1 MWHYQPPLR
10 DIRFITEE
18 LLDLPA
24 QWPKLPAYAEL
35 DVDTARQ
42 VIEEAGK
49 FAAEVLAPL
58 NASGD
63 LEGCTLRDGVVTT
76 PRGYREAYQAYVAAG
91 WPALA
96 CDPAVGGQ
104 GLPHAINGVLNEML
118 NSTNH
123 GWNMYP
129 ALLHGAYE
137 CLMAHATPELKEGY
151 LAKIVSGEWLSTMCL
166 TEAHA
171 GSDLGLLKTRAEPQA
186 DGSYRIRGTKI
197 FISGGEHDLTDNIV
211 HMVLARITD
220 APSGTKGISLF
231 LVPKFLPGGE
241 RNTLRCDGIEKKMGI
256 KGSATCVMSFEGA
269 TGWLVGEPHRGL
281 AAMFAM
287 MNAAR
292 LHVGLQGIG
301 HSESAYQ
308 NSLRYALERTQMR
321 APHSVRAEPVEASE
335 RRGGG
340 TSTLRPGSG
349 QAGSVRTDL
358 ADPIALHPAMRHKLL
373 RQRALLEGG
382 RLLAYESAHLL
393 DVAEQ
398 HPDVGSRHTA
408 HDQVSL
414 LTPILKAFL
423 TDNALAGALAAQQVF
438 GGHGY
443 MHDFGAEQCVR
454 DCRISLIYE
463 GTNEIQAIDL
473 LVRKV
478 LPDGAAKLS
487 ALIARLDA
495 ELPEGALSA
504 RARQALSQW
513 REATQEIVQ
522 LAANDAE
529 LPYRVAD
536 DYLRLAGLTLLAQGW
551 ARADVVAARGDS
563 AFHLAKHET
572 ARYYFDFVW
581 PEAGLCVARI
591 GAGQNP
597 LPHLHAPSA

>member
-10 DIRFITEE
+10 DIRFVTEE
-18 LLDLPA
+18 LLDLPVQWA
-24 QWPKLPAYAEL
+24 QLPAYAEL

-63 LEGCTLRDGVVTT
+63 LEGCTLRDGAVTT
-76 PRGYREAYQAYVAAG
+76 PRGYREAYQAFVAAG

-96 CDPAVGGQ
+96 CDPKVGGQ
-104 GLPHAINGVLNEML
+104 GLPHAVNAVLHEML
-118 NSTNH
+118 NSANH
-123 GWNMYP
+123 AWNMYP
-129 ALLHGAYE
+129 GLLHGAYE
-137 CLMAHATPELKEGY
+137 CLMAHATPELKQRY

-186 DGSYRIRGTKI
+186 DGRYRISGTKI
-197 FISGGEHDLTDNIV
+197 FISGGEHDLSDNII
-211 HMVLARITD
+211 HLVLARITD
-220 APSGTKGISLF
+220 APAGTKGISLF
-231 LVPKFLPGGE
+231 LVPKFLPSDTPEGE

-292 LHVGLQGIG
+292 LHVGLQGVG

-321 APHSVRAEPVEASE
+321 APERPLARANEA
-335 RRGGG
+335 
-340 TSTLRPGSG
+340 
-349 QAGSVRTDL
+349 
-358 ADPIALHPAMRHKLL
+358 ADPIALHPAMRHNLL

-382 RLLAYESAHLL
+382 RLLAYETSHLL

-398 HPDVGSRHTA
+398 HPDASVRGTA
-408 HDQVSL
+408 HGQASL
-414 LTPILKAFL
+414 LTPVIKAFL
-423 TDNALAGALAAQQVF
+423 TDNGFAGAQAAQQVF

-443 MHDFGAEQCVR
+443 VHDFGAEQCVR
-454 DCRISLIYE
+454 DSRISRIYE

-478 LPDGAAKLS
+478 VPEGGAKLA
-487 ALIARLDA
+487 ALIARLQT
-495 ELPEGALSA
+495 ELPEGDLST
-504 RARQALSQW
+504 RARQALAQW
-513 REATQEIVQ
+513 QVVTQQIVQ
-522 LAANDAE
+522 QAAGDSE

-551 ARADVVAARGDS
+551 ARAEAVAARSDS
-563 AFHLAKHET
+563 DFHRAKRET
-572 ARYYFDFVW
+572 AHYYFDFVL
-581 PEAGLCVARI
+581 PEAGLCLAHI

-597 LPHLHAPSA
+597 LPHLQAPFA